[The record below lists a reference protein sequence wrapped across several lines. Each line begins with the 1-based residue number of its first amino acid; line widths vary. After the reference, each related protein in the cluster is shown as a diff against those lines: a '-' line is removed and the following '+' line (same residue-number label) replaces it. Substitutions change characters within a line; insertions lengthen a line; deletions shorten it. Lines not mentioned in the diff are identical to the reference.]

1 MKRTLCLIFTLIM
14 TFVFV
19 SSAMAASFSTR
30 SLNQGT
36 GVDADKGPVTK
47 TTNLGVAATGTAGS
61 ATTTSAIFQGTVR
74 KMDGVNASTP
84 ARFTKGASFKM
95 KSLQDG
101 YGNDLLRPGSSY
113 SYKLRVAH
121 RSNSPVTEAR
131 ASGTWQP

>member
-19 SSAMAASFSTR
+19 SSAMAASFSTG

-36 GVDADKGPVTK
+36 GVDAGKGPVTK

-74 KMDGVNASTP
+74 KMDGVNASTTT
-84 ARFTKGASFKM
+84 RFTKGASFNM

-101 YGNDLLRPGSSY
+101 YGNDLLRPGSGY

-121 RSNSPVTEAR
+121 RSNSPVTKAQ